1 MTRQDETGQGA
12 VQEVLEPRTP
22 PTITSEEDAPF
33 SDKVQS
39 SVVDR
44 WPAGENL
51 ASADDLR
58 ATITKFKYRTGAR
71 VLFAA
76 MIAMAVFAVID
87 LAISFF
93 PEVHAELISSAFEA
107 FKLITMTVLG
117 FIFGSNET
125 RS

>member
-1 MTRQDETGQGA
+1 MTRRDETGQGA

-93 PEVHAELISSAFEA
+93 PEVHAELISSAFESP
-107 FKLITMTVLG
+107 FQIKVSFLKK
-117 FIFGSNET
+117 IFY
-125 RS
+125 